1 MASARGNNKDGL
13 SEYELE
19 REARI
24 ARNKRRLE
32 ALKIPSMSIEVAKGP
47 SRKKT
52 KVCGTDCSFC
62 SRIWYSIEIYTILFL
77 SCRELI
83 TKVMHK

>member
-52 KVCGTDCSFC
+52 KVCGQ
-62 SRIWYSIEIYTILFL
+62 TILFVVAFGTL
-77 SCRELI
+77 YRLTPYSFFHVENS
-83 TKVMHK
+83 